1 MVTWDLYVIYRSFG
15 LSLCP
20 HVTQM
25 YDVDGRD
32 HNMVAHKIKPIRDCE
47 HYSSEDQEKKIR
59 RLRCRICEKSGSDY
73 CEIYSTH
80 PIQRTNDI

>member
-32 HNMVAHKIKPIRDCE
+32 HNMVAHKIKPISDCE
-47 HYSSEDQEKKIR
+47 HYSSVVQEKK
-59 RLRCRICEKSGSDY
+59 KSGSDY